1 MSILKIIEF
10 NLSLLYAATYSILL
24 LNFKNISLTSNVSD
38 RDMAEIGPPSYE
50 SLFEDHLQKQKRAS
64 LNATEIAKATAPL
77 LERESISNV
86 PSSSSNCQ
94 SEDSQLEN
102 GCVVYG

>member
-1 MSILKIIEF
+1 MFSRILKIIEF
-10 NLSLLYAATYSILL
+10 NLSLIYAATYIILL
-24 LNFKNISLTSNVSD
+24 LNLKNISPTSNFSD

-50 SLFEDHLQKQKRAS
+50 SLFEDHLQKRAS
-64 LNATEIAKATAPL
+64 LNAAEIAKATAPL

-94 SEDSQLEN
+94 SDDSQLEN